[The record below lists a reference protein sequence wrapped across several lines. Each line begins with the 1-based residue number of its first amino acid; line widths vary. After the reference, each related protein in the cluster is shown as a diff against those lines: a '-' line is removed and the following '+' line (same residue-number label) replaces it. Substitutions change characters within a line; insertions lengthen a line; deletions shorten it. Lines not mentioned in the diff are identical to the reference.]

1 MLFDKNHGVFDL
13 LINRPSGFLP
23 VQKYGARIPFENSH
37 LYKSIREQRIYVTGQ
52 QLPGIGGKVLI
63 LEVYKDSP
71 LYQLAGSYFFL
82 RTPLLV
88 IFA

>member
-1 MLFDKNHGVFDL
+1 M
-13 LINRPSGFLP
+13 
-23 VQKYGARIPFENSH
+23 RIPFENRH